1 MPNEDV
7 SSKYYLPDFAR
18 SMTAKFKA
26 FLLMAIIASV
36 YNGFGVNL
44 GERCK
49 WVTRMYFYVL
59 KGPIFHVKTA
69 NNDIKTVG
77 KQRSSEKSY
86 AGHDL

>member
-1 MPNEDV
+1 MV
-7 SSKYYLPDFAR
+7 
-18 SMTAKFKA
+18 
-26 FLLMAIIASV
+26 
-36 YNGFGVNL
+36 FGVNL
-44 GERCK
+44 GEWCK